1 METVEYGS
9 LVPNKDLIAD
19 FAFPTLRA
27 FAGTT
32 ILYYIS
38 VIY

>member
-1 METVEYGS
+1 METVEYGP

-27 FAGTT
+27 FVGPTV
-32 ILYYIS
+32 LYYIS
-38 VIY
+38 VIH